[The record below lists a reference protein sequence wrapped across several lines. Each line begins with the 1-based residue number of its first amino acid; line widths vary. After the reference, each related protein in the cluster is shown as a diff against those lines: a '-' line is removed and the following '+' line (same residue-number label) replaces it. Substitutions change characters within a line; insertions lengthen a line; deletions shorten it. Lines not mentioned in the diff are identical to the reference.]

1 MKQKKGAAWFVGRG
15 LIYLVLILLAVSFLY
30 PLFFMFA
37 NSIKTQAEYM
47 LDPFSVDLLN
57 GLYGNYYVMI
67 RNFNILKYFANTL
80 FTVGLGLVLG
90 LVFAIIASYAFAKVR
105 FRGRN
110 GIYLGHLLCHAGYP
124 LPRGEDLYGG
134 RGGGY
139 F

>member
-1 MKQKKGAAWFVGRG
+1 MGRG

-80 FTVGLGLVLG
+80 FTVGLGLVP
-90 LVFAIIASYAFAKVR
+90 VSYT
-105 FRGRN
+105 
-110 GIYLGHLLCHAGYP
+110 HLDVYKRQGVHRAAAVH
-124 LPRGEDLYGG
+124 
-134 RGGGY
+134 
-139 F
+139 